1 MAKNAQARRART
13 PRRGIHASIASMLL
27 ILFAT
32 PTAHAQGVR
41 GALDDLVRGAAKV
54 ADDIPVKKMDD
65 LVADL
70 AKSRG
75 ARDAVDMEL
84 RKAGQLAGN
93 ADVVRGVA
101 RSEEVL
107 RLLRSATSGLDP
119 NVMRRVEQLDDAS
132 RDVALVLVRGGDE
145 LTKTLPDIATRGR
158 LLREGGAET
167 VAAVGMFG
175 SDAARA
181 ALRLDEAIRSGTI
194 VVKEGSRAVAVAD
207 FGRVMTRYGDAS
219 WTFWKD
225 YIRPHWKVWAAS
237 GALAAYLANPEYF
250 QDAAGRLTE
259 GGFKHLTDF
268 AGGVAAAAIRGVGQG
283 SGHAAEKV
291 ADAARETFLN
301 GMKGVY
307 AVIGT
312 SVFLAGVMLLFRRVR
327 YWLFRP
333 FRWLN
338 QAPAEP
344 NHPKS

>member
-145 LTKTLPDIATRGR
+145 LTK
-158 LLREGGAET
+158 
-167 VAAVGMFG
+167 
-175 SDAARA
+175 
-181 ALRLDEAIRSGTI
+181 
-194 VVKEGSRAVAVAD
+194 
-207 FGRVMTRYGDAS
+207 
-219 WTFWKD
+219 
-225 YIRPHWKVWAAS
+225 
-237 GALAAYLANPEYF
+237 
-250 QDAAGRLTE
+250 
-259 GGFKHLTDF
+259 
-268 AGGVAAAAIRGVGQG
+268 
-283 SGHAAEKV
+283 
-291 ADAARETFLN
+291 
-301 GMKGVY
+301 
-307 AVIGT
+307 
-312 SVFLAGVMLLFRRVR
+312 
-327 YWLFRP
+327 
-333 FRWLN
+333 
-338 QAPAEP
+338 
-344 NHPKS
+344 